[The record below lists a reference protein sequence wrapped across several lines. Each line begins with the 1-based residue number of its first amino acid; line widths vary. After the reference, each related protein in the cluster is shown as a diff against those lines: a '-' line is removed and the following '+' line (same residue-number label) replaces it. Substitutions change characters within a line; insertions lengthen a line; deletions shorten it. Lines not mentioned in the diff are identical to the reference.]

1 MRFNIWAVILPLIM
15 ESLTWLAE
23 IKQIKVFRAALMV
36 AIVKP
41 FSFRAVVLAT
51 TGNKYYAQR
60 AKVKARRR
68 LYLKRKRRFHVKTWA
83 TMYTTPTV
91 I

>member
-1 MRFNIWAVILPLIM
+1 MGGNFAAYYGVI
-15 ESLTWLAE
+15 TWLADK
-23 IKQIKVFRAALMV
+23 KQIKVFRAALMD
-36 AIVKP
+36 AIAKP

-51 TGNKYYAQR
+51 TGNRYYVQR
-60 AKVKARRR
+60 AKIKARRR